1 MATIKNTSLFTAL
14 TGVVSQITSNDNGY
28 KALSVI
34 KANFTENGKA
44 KNYVDS
50 FAYGEYSLANIAQV
64 TNTISELAK
73 HVYNNFIPNDR
84 IIPNK
89 KADGKTDIIF
99 YKKVSNAYDT
109 MKDTISGKA
118 ADYKNYIVT
127 GQNLYNNIKY
137 HKPFINNTQD
147 YSESDYFIV
156 PTGIPST
163 DAGNALQA
171 QRVGSAYVWNANK
184 DADWYRVHILSD
196 APTTGKTAA
205 NDFNID
211 TTNKTLDIKID
222 NTLTGNVT
230 NNENTVVVLNKDF
243 GFETFIFSSAGL
255 VKKVDKNGGYAI
267 DGDGL
272 SSDKKVNVLTD
283 TLEKREIAF
292 TDAGLVQ
299 SVKKT
304 GKYTL
309 AGSVTENSNAVV
321 VLNKDFGF
329 EEFTFTDAGLVEKVN
344 NTNEKYAITGSGLE
358 GKSVTLLS
366 KEFDFETFTF
376 TDAGLVKEVSK
387 GENYTLTGNVT
398 DNNNTVTVL
407 NKDFGFEEFTFT
419 KNGLV
424 QKVNNTGDKYTVEG
438 LSGDRTVSVLTNNLE
453 KRDFAF
459 TENGLLKSVGTGTA
473 LNTPTGL
480 TNNAIS
486 ILDSSFK
493 KRNFTFTSAGLLNK
507 VEDNGAVNTVTGM
520 PADKKITLLND
531 SFGRETFTLTDAG
544 LITEIESTAGDTV
557 SGLSDGAIT
566 LLNSSLEKKKLTFS
580 DAGILTKVED
590 NGGKLNTLSGNGL
603 SNNSVTLLGGD
614 FVKRTFSLTEN
625 GLVNTVTSGDSF
637 TVLKDTTAV
646 SSDFSLTVL
655 LEPDSSGDTVKKTT
669 LTFNKYG
676 LLTKYTTPT
685 TTSYKLMYEGNSQT
699 FTGLKSFSNGIGLP
713 GSEGDLIVG

>member
-34 KANFTENGKA
+34 KANFTENGTA

-89 KADGKTDIIF
+89 KADKTTDIIF
-99 YKKVSNAYDT
+99 YKKVGNAYDT

-118 ADYKNYIVT
+118 ANYKNYIVT

-147 YSESDYFIV
+147 YSESNYFIV

-171 QRVGSAYVWNANK
+171 KRVGSAYVWNANK
-184 DADWYRVHILSD
+184 DADWYRVHILPD

-222 NTLTGNVT
+222 NTLTGSIT
-230 NNENTVVVLNKDF
+230 NNSNAVIVLNKDF
-243 GFETFIFSSAGL
+243 GFETFTLSSAGL
-255 VKKVDKNGGYAI
+255 VKKVDKSTGYAI
-267 DGDGL
+267 SGDGL
-272 SSDKKVNVLTD
+272 SDKSVNVLTD
-283 TLEKREIAF
+283 SLEKRKITF

-299 SVKKT
+299 KVEKA
-304 GKYTL
+304 GEYTL
-309 AGSVTENSNAVV
+309 TGSVTDNSNSVT

-344 NTNEKYAITGSGLE
+344 NTNEKYAISGTGLSNN
-358 GKSVTLLS
+358 SVTLLS
-366 KEFDFETFTF
+366 KDFDFEEFTF
-376 TDAGLVKEVSK
+376 TDAGLVKTINK
-387 GENYTLTGNVT
+387 GENYTLAGNVT
-398 DNNNTVTVL
+398 DRDKTVTVL
-407 NKDFGFEEFTFT
+407 NKDFSFETFTFT

-424 QKVNNTGDKYTVEG
+424 EKVENTGEKYAVEG
-438 LSGDRTVSVLTNNLE
+438 LSGGTVSVLTNNLE
-453 KRDFAF
+453 KRDFTF
-459 TENGLLKSVGTGTA
+459 TENGLLKSVGEGTA
-473 LNTPTGL
+473 LNTLTGL
-480 TNNAIS
+480 TNNVITV
-486 ILDSSFK
+486 LDSSFT
-493 KRNFTFTSAGLLNK
+493 KRDFTFTTAGLLNEVVDK
-507 VEDNGAVNTVTGM
+507 GAVNTVTGM
-520 PADKKITLLND
+520 PTDKKITLLND

-544 LITEIESTAGDTV
+544 LITEIESTAGDTI
-557 SGLSDGAIT
+557 SGLDSGDIT
-566 LLNSSLEKKKLTFS
+566 LLNGSLEKKKLTFS

-603 SNNSVTLLGGD
+603 SDKSVTVLGGD
-614 FVKRTFSLTEN
+614 FVKRTFTLTEN
-625 GLVNTVTSGDSF
+625 GLVNTVVTGDSF
-637 TVLKDTTAV
+637 TVLKDTAAV

-676 LLTKYTTPT
+676 LLTKYSTPAN
-685 TTSYKLMYEGNSQT
+685 TSYKLMYEGNSQT

-713 GSEGDLIVG
+713 SSSGDLIVG

>member
-14 TGVVSQITSNDNGY
+14 TGAITQITSNDNGY

-34 KANFTENGKA
+34 KANFTEKSTT

-99 YKKVSNAYDT
+99 YKKKGTTYDD
-109 MKDTISGKA
+109 MSDTISSKA
-118 ADYKNYIVT
+118 ANYKNYIIT

-147 YSESDYFIV
+147 YSESNYFIT
-156 PTGIPST
+156 PTGIPNT
-163 DAGNALQA
+163 EAGNALQA

-184 DADWYRVHILSD
+184 NADWYRVHILSE
-196 APTTGKTAA
+196 APTAGKTAY
-205 NDFNID
+205 NDYLINS
-211 TTNKTLDIKID
+211 TTKTLDIKID
-222 NTLTGNVT
+222 NTLTGTGLTDNSVT
-230 NNENTVVVLNKDF
+230 LLNDTLGK
-243 GFETFIFSSAGL
+243 ETFTFSSAGL
-255 VKKVDKNGGYAI
+255 VKTVNKSDGYAI
-267 DGDGL
+267 SGDGL
-272 SSDKKVNVLTD
+272 SGKSVNVLTD
-283 TLEKREIAF
+283 SLEKRKITF

-299 SVKKT
+299 KVEKAGNENILSGTGLNNKT
-304 GKYTL
+304 
-309 AGSVTENSNAVV
+309 VT
-321 VLNKDFGF
+321 VLSKDFDF
-329 EEFTFTDAGLVEKVN
+329 EEFTFTDAGLVKTVN
-344 NTNEKYAITGSGLE
+344 
-358 GKSVTLLS
+358 
-366 KEFDFETFTF
+366 
-376 TDAGLVKEVSK
+376 K
-387 GENYTLTGNVT
+387 GDNYTLTGNVT
-398 DNNNTVTVL
+398 DNENKVTVL

-424 QKVNNTGDKYTVEG
+424 QKVNNTGDKYTVTG

-459 TENGLLKSVGTGTA
+459 TENGLLKSVGEGTA
-473 LNTPTGL
+473 LNTLTGL
-480 TNNAIS
+480 TNNVVT
-486 ILDSSFK
+486 ILDSSFT
-493 KRNFTFTSAGLLNK
+493 KRDFTFTTAGLLNK
-507 VEDNGAVNTVTGM
+507 VEDKGAVNTVTGM

-544 LITEIESTAGDTV
+544 LITEIESTAGDTI
-557 SGLSDGAIT
+557 SGLDSGDIT
-566 LLNSSLEKKKLTFS
+566 LLNGSLEKKKLTFS

-614 FVKRTFSLTEN
+614 FVQRAFTLTEN
-625 GLVNTVTSGDSF
+625 GLVSTVATGSSF
-637 TVLKDTTAV
+637 QVQKDTTAV
-646 SSDFSLTVL
+646 TNNFTLDVL
-655 LEPDSSGDTVKKTT
+655 LMPDSSGDTVKKTT

-676 LLTKYTTPT
+676 LLTKYTTPAN
-685 TTSYKLMYEGNSQT
+685 TSYKLMYEGNNQS
-699 FTGLKSFSNGIGLP
+699 FTGLKTFSSGIGLP
-713 GSEGDLIVG
+713 GSTGDLIVG

>member
-34 KANFTENGKA
+34 KANFTEGATN

-89 KADGKTDIIF
+89 KADKTTDIIF
-99 YKKVSNAYDT
+99 YKKVGNAYDN

-147 YSESDYFIV
+147 YSESNYFIV

-163 DAGNALQA
+163 DAGNTLQA

-184 DADWYRVHILSD
+184 DADWYRVHILPD

-222 NTLTGNVT
+222 NTLTGSIT
-230 NNENTVVVLNKDF
+230 NNSNAVIVLNKDF
-243 GFETFIFSSAGL
+243 GFETFTLSSAGL
-255 VKKVDKNGGYAI
+255 VKKVDKSTGYAI
-267 DGDGL
+267 SGDGL
-272 SSDKKVNVLTD
+272 SGKSVNVLTD
-283 TLEKREIAF
+283 SLEKRKITF

-299 SVKKT
+299 SVEKA
-304 GKYTL
+304 GEYTL
-309 AGSVTENSNAVV
+309 TGSVTDNSNSVT

-344 NTNEKYAITGSGLE
+344 NTNEKYAISGTGLSNN
-358 GKSVTLLS
+358 SVTLLS
-366 KEFDFETFTF
+366 KDFDFEEFTF
-376 TDAGLVKEVSK
+376 TDAGLVKTINK

-398 DNNNTVTVL
+398 DRDKTVTVL
-407 NKDFGFEEFTFT
+407 NKDFSFETFTFT

-424 QKVNNTGDKYTVEG
+424 EKVENTGEKYAVEG
-438 LSGDRTVSVLTNNLE
+438 LSGGTVSVLTNNLE
-453 KRDFAF
+453 KRDFTF
-459 TENGLLKSVGTGTA
+459 TENGLLKSVGEGTA
-473 LNTPTGL
+473 LNTLTGL
-480 TNNAIS
+480 NNNAITV
-486 ILDSSFK
+486 LDSSFT
-493 KRNFTFTSAGLLNK
+493 KRDFTFTTAGLLNK
-507 VEDNGAVNTVTGM
+507 VEDKGAVNTVTGM

-544 LITEIESTAGDTV
+544 LITEIESTAGDTI
-557 SGLSDGAIT
+557 SGLDSGDIT
-566 LLNSSLEKKKLTFS
+566 LLNGSLEKKKLTFS

-603 SNNSVTLLGGD
+603 SDKSVTVLGGD
-614 FVKRTFSLTEN
+614 FVKRTFTLTEN
-625 GLVNTVTSGDSF
+625 GLVNTVVTGDSF

-676 LLTKYTTPT
+676 LLTKYTTPAN
-685 TTSYKLMYEGNSQT
+685 TSYKLMYEGNSQT
-699 FTGLKSFSNGIGLP
+699 FTGLKSFSSGIGLP
-713 GSEGDLIVG
+713 SSSGDLIVG